1 MRKIFNEII
10 SAVIA
15 FIVLMLFNFG
25 LITIVRSFTDSQII
39 EMISIVFTMFLIVF
53 VSSRSI
59 KKINKTHE
67 EIYNLTM
74 DQAYIRNILFD
85 WSRGN
90 ATTRS
95 ALQQIDQIYNH
106 VYTDSIKIKDGDI

>member
-1 MRKIFNEII
+1 MRRILNELL

-15 FIVLMLFNFG
+15 FIVLMVFMLG
-25 LITIVRSFTDSQII
+25 LITIIRSFTDSQII
-39 EMISIVFTMFLIVF
+39 EMISIVSTMFLIVF

-67 EIYNLTM
+67 EMYNLTM
-74 DQAYIRNILFD
+74 DQAHIRNVLFD

-106 VYTDSIKIKDGDI
+106 VYTDSIKIKDSDI

>member
-1 MRKIFNEII
+1 MRRILSEFT
-10 SAVIA
+10 SALIA
-15 FIVLMLFNFG
+15 FIVLMVFNLG
-25 LITIVRSFTDSQII
+25 LITIIRSFTDSQII
-39 EMISIVFTMFLIVF
+39 EMISIALTMFLIIF
-53 VSSRSI
+53 VSSRAI

-74 DQAYIRNILFD
+74 DQAYIRNVLFD